1 MNKRIIA
8 KKLIKIAKCILA
20 SNKEDYIASKKMI
33 ISLYKNNSYIVSK
46 LNEIKN
52 TSAQIYKLVSGNI
65 QLKNIKQKK
74 IIDSINSIKQGLISI
89 YNESNDFVNKI
100 TNKINGIDFDKIEAQ
115 INYLQNNEIDDSKF
129 ESFPTKEQIKQD
141 YDNLIIIIDNMYND
155 VSSAYLFA
163 TGCNVLK
170 GGESTIKASKQS
182 SFFSNLGKTFI
193 DACKLIYNSTQNMI
207 SNQITKLII
216 YFCGVDD
223 NVNKLNRKMKLENLK
238 LDELKNLD
246 EETKLVIQIYQEADG
261 VGSCEDEPFNFH
273 KKGENIL

>member
-1 MNKRIIA
+1 MNSVKIA
-8 KKLIKIAKCILA
+8 KDLIKIAKCILA
-20 SNKEDYIASKKMI
+20 SKKEDYIASKKMI

-46 LNEIKN
+46 LNEIKS

-65 QLKNIKQKK
+65 QLENIKQKK
-74 IIDSINSIKQGLISI
+74 IIDSINSIKKGLLSI

-100 TNKINGIDFDKIEAQ
+100 TNKINNLDFNKIEAQ
-115 INYLQNNEIDDSKF
+115 INYLQSNEVDDDQF
-129 ESFPTKEQIKQD
+129 GQFPTKEQIKQD

-182 SFFSNLGKTFI
+182 GFFSDIGEAFI

-207 SNQITKLII
+207 RNQITKLII
-216 YFCGVDD
+216 YFYGVDY

-238 LDELKNLD
+238 LNELKNLD

-261 VGSCEDEPFNFH
+261 IGGCEDEPFNFR
-273 KKGENIL
+273 K